1 MQFFKFTVKSQW
13 QLKVAL
19 ASKLLKEQPWKVAI
33 TTKLLKKL
41 PRKTISPEACTKISP
56 EQFELYSHIV
66 FQGDYFFNIFFYF

>member
-19 ASKLLKEQPWKVAI
+19 AIKLLKKQPWKVAI

-41 PRKTISPEACTKISP
+41 PRTTISPEACTKIPP
-56 EQFELYSHIV
+56 E
-66 FQGDYFFNIFFYF
+66 